1 MEGRSAEGVNFDD
14 DRKMIVAPRIGGGGS
29 MGVLLVVM
37 LGSLGALL
45 LRGVGCGVRV
55 WGVRIFG
62 WGFRAGS
69 LVCFVS

>member
-1 MEGRSAEGVNFDD
+1 MTIGRCSSHLGSV
-14 DRKMIVAPRIGGGGS
+14 GGGS
-29 MGVLLVVM
+29 IGVLLVVM